1 MHGPVESNA
10 NKKDSI
16 SSLNL
21 IQAER
26 DHLSAFQGNF
36 YILAWEPAFHR
47 RNLACEHYEN
57 SAEARSQ
64 NIDLKD
70 VENTL
75 ALRKNNI

>member
-1 MHGPVESNA
+1 MHDPVDSNA

-21 IQAER
+21 TQAER

-36 YILAWEPAFHR
+36 YVLAWELAFHR
-47 RNLACEHYEN
+47 RNLACERYN
-57 SAEARSQ
+57 QALAEARSQ

-70 VENTL
+70 VENAT
-75 ALRKNNI
+75 RSEKE

>member
-36 YILAWEPAFHR
+36 YILAWELAFHR
-47 RNLACEHYEN
+47 RNLACERYN
-57 SAEARSQ
+57 QALAEARSQ

-70 VENTL
+70 VEMPL
-75 ALRKNNI
+75 ALRKE